1 MKHLASLTKRKRQRD
16 EEKMA
21 DVSWCSE
28 VLFHCTIETP
38 SLDLPGEMLGKVEEL
53 KISS

>member
-1 MKHLASLTKRKRQRD
+1 MKHLAGLTKKKSQSD

-28 VLFHCTIETP
+28 VLFHCTIET
-38 SLDLPGEMLGKVEEL
+38 SLLDLLRKY
-53 KISS
+53 